1 MADLSGFFP
10 KMTDAYQAGTMASG
24 VMPRRH
30 KRLIRSRIWASV
42 WLVLACSLASGPV
55 PAQQPLTIERLIAD
69 GWELVGYVS
78 AWENRSL
85 ILFRHKDRKYLV
97 QCSVLID
104 VTRAQQVVIACYELK

>member
-1 MADLSGFFP
+1 
-10 KMTDAYQAGTMASG
+10 MASG
-24 VMPRRH
+24 VMRRRH
-30 KRLIRSRIWASV
+30 KRLIRSTFWASV
-42 WLVLACSLASGPV
+42 WLVLASSLASGPV

-97 QCSVLID
+97 QCSVLVD
-104 VTRAQQVVIACYELK
+104 VTRAQHVVIACYELK

>member
-1 MADLSGFFP
+1 MPYSTEFFSA
-10 KMTDAYQAGTMASG
+10 MTDAYQAGTIVSG

-30 KRLIRSRIWASV
+30 KCLIRYWTWASV
-42 WLVLACSLASGPV
+42 WLVLASSLAAGPV

-85 ILFRHKDRKYLV
+85 ILFRHKDRNYLV
-97 QCSVLID
+97 QCSVLAG
-104 VTRAQQVVIACYELK
+104 R